1 MLIINVWTKLHSIL
15 DWRTFINPQ
24 PYKRKLMS
32 NLTLKS
38 ANFDPKVKQYWMV
51 TASLFAMLA
60 LVTIPLIPIILLIVW
75 LVGGRILAAMSADL
89 LPQKLVVK
97 RGILFKEEKS
107 IPLEKITDVGLSQGP
122 LMRIFG
128 LYRLSFETA
137 GQSGN
142 GALVSLLGV
151 VNASEFREAILEQ
164 KDILANQGKATK
176 QSTEQSEKELLR
188 ALTYSVKNIEQ
199 MLLVLLDE
207 RQQK

>member
-1 MLIINVWTKLHSIL
+1 MTKHI
-15 DWRTFINPQ
+15 
-24 PYKRKLMS
+24 
-32 NLTLKS
+32 LKS
-38 ANFDPKVKQYWMV
+38 ASFDYKVKQYWMV
-51 TASLFAMLA
+51 TTSLFAMLA

-164 KDILANQGKATK
+164 KDVLANQGKTSQQA
-176 QSTEQSEKELLR
+176 TEQSEKELLR

-199 MLLVLLDE
+199 MLLVLVDE

>member
-1 MLIINVWTKLHSIL
+1 
-15 DWRTFINPQ
+15 
-24 PYKRKLMS
+24 MS
-32 NLTLKS
+32 NPILKS
-38 ANFDPKVKQYWMV
+38 ASFDPKVKQYWM
-51 TASLFAMLA
+51 TMACFFSALA
-60 LVTIPLIPIILLIVW
+60 LVTIPLIPVVLIIVW
-75 LVGGRILAAMSADL
+75 LVAGKILAAMSAQL
-89 LPQKLVVK
+89 LTQKLVVK

-122 LMRIFG
+122 LMRLFG

-137 GQSGN
+137 GQSGH

-164 KDILANQGKATK
+164 KDVLVNQGKTSQEA
-176 QSTEQSEKELLR
+176 TEQSEKELLR